1 MIQQFGRLILSGK
14 KGFYEIQLLSD
25 KPLLSKTIAIFETS
39 SELDSFHNFGFSC
52 TVNSFTCKKTRL
64 SLISTV
70 YEKRNSPYKLS
81 RIIYKG
87 VYRFIVIFL

>member
-1 MIQQFGRLILSGK
+1 MKFNYFLTNPFFQKRLLFLKRPVNWIL
-14 KGFYEIQLLSD
+14 FITLAFHALSTRL
-25 KPLLSKTIAIFETS
+25 P
-39 SELDSFHNFGFSC
+39 
-52 TVNSFTCKKTRL
+52 VKKTRL